1 MKITD
6 VKSLAIADV
15 KVIKFGRF
23 NDDRGYFT
31 EVFRNSDFQHHPGMS
46 VMNGI
51 KFLQI
56 NEAYSKAETVRGLH
70 FQWNP
75 YMGKLV
81 RAIKGKIIDVGLD
94 IRKGSPNFGKIVGY
108 ELSADQSSGDN
119 EWIWIPP
126 GFAHGVVV
134 IEESLVEYLCSG
146 EYSPGCEASISPLAK
161 DIDWSLCDN
170 KLKKTYDSIVSTTK
184 LMTEKDKN
192 GHTLASWKASK
203 DSDNFI
209 YGKR

>member
-1 MKITD
+1 MKIID
-6 VKSLAIADV
+6 VISLAIPDV

-23 NDDRGYFT
+23 NDNRGYFT
-31 EVFRNSDFQHHPGMS
+31 ETLRNSDFQHHPGTS
-46 VMNGI
+46 FMNGI

-56 NEAYSKAETVRGLH
+56 NEAYSKAHTVRGLH

-81 RAIKGKIIDVGLD
+81 RVIKGRMIDVGLD

-108 ELSADQSSGDN
+108 ELSADQSGDNN

-126 GFAHGVVV
+126 GFAHGVII

-146 EYSPGCEASISPLAK
+146 EYSPGCEAAISPLAK
-161 DIDWSLCDN
+161 DIDWSLCD
-170 KLKKTYDSIVSTTK
+170 KGVKKTYDSIVPATK
-184 LMTEKDKN
+184 LMTDKDKN
-192 GHTLASWKASK
+192 GNTLASWKAHK

-209 YGKR
+209 YGKT